1 MYDGENSV
9 ISAIRSGAR
18 HFVLKRAF
26 SSELL
31 GALRT
36 VARGG
41 LDLSSQVSDR
51 LLTHIQRG
59 HLRTHER
66 SLLEARFALR
76 ASSLAAGR
84 RRQDQN
90 CGPARSR
97 PANRGSYRK
106 TMMKKPGANNVEGP
120 TRLALAEALT
130 HWDIPDE
137 NSLG

>member
-26 SSELL
+26 SGELL

-41 LDLSSQVSDR
+41 LDLSSQASDR

-66 SLLEARFALR
+66 SLLEALSPCELQVWRLVAEGKTRTAVL
-76 ASSLAAGR
+76 LDLGLQTVAATGR
-84 RRQDQN
+84 
-90 CGPARSR
+90 P
-97 PANRGSYRK
+97 
-106 TMMKKPGANNVEGP
+106 
-120 TRLALAEALT
+120 
-130 HWDIPDE
+130 
-137 NSLG
+137 